1 MRILGHIHT
10 FNDAEVIE
18 QTVAAL
24 RRQTVPL
31 AGILIV
37 DNASTDDTLDRI
49 VSAPVTIIRNPEN
62 LGTSGAVV
70 VGFEYALANGFDWIW
85 LFDADSVPQPDALE
99 NLFEGV
105 LCAAACRAREGLLSG
120 LPSCQRCRTSP
131 DDFHRGR
138 QTRRGLY
145 SATIAAPAIARCGP
159 ARSIVWKRSERSG
172 CHRQIISPI
181 GENWNTATARGKGGF
196 TSYVVRDSVLDHDVG
211 GAPGISVRRCRL
223 GPIAFQMFN
232 TSPLRCYY
240 FLRNAIIFW
249 LYQCRRRS
257 LRTVLRM
264 MLVCVNFAMSFAVR
278 PIARRRQ
285 LTACFRGVW
294 DGLTMHLERRY

>member
-10 FNDAEVIE
+10 FNDSEVIE

-31 AGILIV
+31 AAILIV
-37 DNASTDDTLDRI
+37 DNASSDDTLDRI

-70 VGFEYALANGFDWIW
+70 VGFEYALANGFDWVW

-99 NLFEGV
+99 NLLKALYALSSVEREKVCFLTCRVASGAEHPPMVFAEAGKPV
-105 LCAAACRAREGLLSG
+105 AASTALPSSPCDCALWSGSLYRMEAVRKIGLPQADYFADWGELEYGYRARE
-120 LPSCQRCRTSP
+120 
-131 DDFHRGR
+131 
-138 QTRRGLY
+138 
-145 SATIAAPAIARCGP
+145 
-159 ARSIVWKRSERSG
+159 
-172 CHRQIISPI
+172 
-181 GENWNTATARGKGGF
+181 GGF

-211 GAPGISVRRCRL
+211 GAPGISVRRFRL
-223 GPIAFQMFN
+223 GPIAFQIFN

-278 PIARRRQ
+278 PITQRRQ
-285 LTACFRGVW
+285 LTACCRGVW
-294 DGLTMHLERRY
+294 DGLTMHPERRY